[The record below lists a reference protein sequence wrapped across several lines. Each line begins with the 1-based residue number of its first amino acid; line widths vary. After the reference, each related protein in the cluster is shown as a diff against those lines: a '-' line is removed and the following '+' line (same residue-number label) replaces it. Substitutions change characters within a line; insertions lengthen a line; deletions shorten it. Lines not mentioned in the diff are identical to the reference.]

1 MWASKKLDATQPSQ
15 TSDSSYI
22 TTKVPL
28 NPNKPRFISTVSLLS
43 NTMMPHNLPTSFR
56 GPLVL
61 ELDDL
66 WGGEH
71 TFQPK
76 LRFDPTVLR
85 F

>member
-1 MWASKKLDATQPSQ
+1 MWPSKRLDATQPSR

-28 NPNKPRFISTVSLLS
+28 NSNKPRFISKVSLLS

-56 GPLVL
+56 GSLVL

-66 WGGEH
+66 WGGIGGGGASS
-71 TFQPK
+71 
-76 LRFDPTVLR
+76 LN
-85 F
+85 